1 MSSAVGLAISARPS
15 PPMHIRLSGRTS
27 TGARRQEGSSVAVRG
42 IADGAHRP
50 SWRPG
55 RRPLNVRGPPPSAM
69 RPCAPGLSHG
79 RGRKTHGRGDSS
91 GYADRPSGFLPLAWH
106 FRMPAR
112 CLRRRVLVCLGVLRA
127 SVIRLSRRQPARR
140 GSGCRSSAG
149 PRRRARPGRRPL
161 WPALLSSATPHR
173 AKRTNPRRGAA
184 FTAA

>member
-1 MSSAVGLAISARPS
+1 
-15 PPMHIRLSGRTS
+15 
-27 TGARRQEGSSVAVRG
+27 VAVRG

-79 RGRKTHGRGDSS
+79 RGRKTHGRGNSS

-112 CLRRRVLVCLGVLRA
+112 CLRRRVLVCFGGAEGVSDPLVA
-127 SVIRLSRRQPARR
+127 A
-140 GSGCRSSAG
+140 SAG
-149 PRRRARPGRRPL
+149 PSRQWVQIFSRT
-161 WPALLSSATPHR
+161 ATPRPARQATSVAGTPEFSH
-173 AKRTNPRRGAA
+173 
-184 FTAA
+184 TAPG